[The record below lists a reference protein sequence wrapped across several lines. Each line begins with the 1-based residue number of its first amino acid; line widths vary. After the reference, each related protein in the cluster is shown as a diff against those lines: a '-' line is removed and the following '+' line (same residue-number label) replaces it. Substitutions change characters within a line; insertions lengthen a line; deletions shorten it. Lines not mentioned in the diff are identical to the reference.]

1 GQVKVFTRM
10 LNQEDPQYST
20 MFPGGD
26 LATVNSSGQLAQL
39 ESFGM
44 LGVEL
49 EDGSG
54 NVLNLDGNS
63 TATVRM
69 PIAANQLST
78 APDSIPLLHFDEEK
92 GVWIQ
97 DGYAHKSG
105 SFYEGTVSHFSW
117 WNCDIPL
124 PTPTP
129 IISGRVVD
137 CAGNPIPGC
146 VVSVNGIYTLNTNS
160 AGVYSSWIPSGI
172 NVVVSVDP
180 QLNSNIYPAVNSQS
194 LTTAPGLNA
203 VPDIVLNCPALVS
216 GQAVNCEG
224 SAVSVYVRALWPN
237 NGNTMLLNFPN
248 GDFQLSVSPN
258 QTVQLTLF
266 NGTEFKDTTI
276 TSLAWGSSVNLGN
289 IFLCNTSGGNGC
301 AGVTNVTD
309 IDGNVYDVVSIA
321 GACWMAENLK
331 TTRYRNGCTIATGL
345 SDAQWNQ
352 ASTGAYASYNNLNSN
367 STVYG
372 HLYNWYTVVDPAG
385 LCPTGWHVPSDG
397 EWQQMID
404 AIGGQAYAGGHLK
417 QTGTVQTL
425 DGLWQSP
432 NTGADNL
439 TGFDGLP
446 GGYRNY
452 DGSFAGLGYSG
463 YWASSSVGNSPNTA
477 WFRSINYNDASAI
490 KNDNDKRIGY
500 SVRCVKD

>member
-1 GQVKVFTRM
+1 VELKVGNVTGVTDQYGSFIFENVRVSSARYYVSAEKSGYFSTGYGGRPASSGTVYVRIKLLSKGSAAVYNSSSSGFITTLDNAQINIPADALKNSDGSAYTGQVKVFTRM

-321 GACWMAENLK
+321 GACWMSENLK
-331 TTRYRNGCTIATGL
+331 TTRYRNGSTIATGL

-372 HLYNWYTVVDPAG
+372 HLY
-385 LCPTGWHVPSDG
+385 
-397 EWQQMID
+397 
-404 AIGGQAYAGGHLK
+404 
-417 QTGTVQTL
+417 
-425 DGLWQSP
+425 
-432 NTGADNL
+432 
-439 TGFDGLP
+439 
-446 GGYRNY
+446 
-452 DGSFAGLGYSG
+452 
-463 YWASSSVGNSPNTA
+463 
-477 WFRSINYNDASAI
+477 
-490 KNDNDKRIGY
+490 
-500 SVRCVKD
+500 